1 MKVAIDPSGT
11 AYLFIDDNIRKD
23 LYGCWESTENISLIR
38 KYKENGMFLQENLE
52 LDESLRGLTHEDEPV
67 EVKIVPDE
75 NGNMW
80 LCRNANGNL
89 KLCCTEPQR
98 NSVNPVWSAQHCV
111 CVIDHS
117 TSRTALFPNPKDE
130 FEFLTWK
137 DEPLRVKLV
146 KA

>member
-1 MKVAIDPSGT
+1 MKVAVGPNRT

-23 LYGCWESTENISLIR
+23 LYGCWESAEDISLIR
-38 KYKENGMFLQENLE
+38 KYKENGMFCQENLV
-52 LDESLRGLTHEDEPV
+52 LDESLRGMTHEDDPV
-67 EVKIVPDE
+67 EVKIVSDS

-80 LCRNANGNL
+80 LCRDANGNL

-111 CVIDHS
+111 DIIDN
-117 TSRTALFPNPKDE
+117 SRIAALFPNPKDE
-130 FEFLTWK
+130 FEYLKWE

-146 KA
+146 RA

>member
-1 MKVAIDPSGT
+1 MKVAIDPYGT

-52 LDESLRGLTHEDEPV
+52 LDESLRELTHEDEPV
-67 EVKIVPDE
+67 EVKIVADS

-98 NSVNPVWSAQHCV
+98 NSVNPAWTAQHCV
-111 CVIDHS
+111 NIIDN
-117 TSRTALFPNPKDE
+117 SRIVALFPNPKDE
-130 FEFLTWK
+130 FEDLTWEH
-137 DEPLRVKLV
+137 EPLRVKLV
-146 KA
+146 RA

>member
-1 MKVAIDPSGT
+1 MKVAIDPNGT
-11 AYLFIDDNIRKD
+11 AFLFIDDNIRKD

-38 KYKENGMFLQENLE
+38 KYKENGMFLQENLK
-52 LDESLRGLTHEDEPV
+52 LDESLGGLTYEDEPV
-67 EVKIVPDE
+67 DVKIVPDS

-80 LCRNANGNL
+80 LCRDENGNL
-89 KLCCTEPQR
+89 KLCCTEPLR
-98 NSVNPVWSAQHCV
+98 NSVNPVWSASHWV
-111 CVIDHS
+111 YIIDHS
-117 TSRTALFPNPKDE
+117 ASRTALFPNPKDE